1 MATRPTKCGEQRG
14 DKSRVV
20 DRDIG
25 SLREIALKEPRGHP
39 PTALRLLGADQSCK
53 QQQLIECRSADLA
66 QGRFGNEKVA
76 SFECSS
82 KYGSRMPLGG
92 DSISSPGAGVV
103 RP

>member
-1 MATRPTKCGEQRG
+1 MMTRPTECGEQRG

-25 SLREIALKEPRGHP
+25 SLREIALKEPRGHA
-39 PTALRLLGADQSCK
+39 PTALRLLDADQSRK
-53 QQQLIECRSADLA
+53 QQHFLECRSADLA

-76 SFECSS
+76 SFKCSS

-92 DSISSPGAGVV
+92 DSVSSPGAGVV